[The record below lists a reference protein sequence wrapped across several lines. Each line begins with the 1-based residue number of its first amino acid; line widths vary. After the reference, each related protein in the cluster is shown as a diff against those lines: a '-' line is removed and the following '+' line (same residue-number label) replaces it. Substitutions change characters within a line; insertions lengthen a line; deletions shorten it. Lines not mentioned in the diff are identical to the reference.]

1 MTVRIGIDTG
11 GTFTDLIG
19 IDEATDQL
27 VIAKTPSTPRRPA
40 QAVIN
45 AIKSCGVPGEAISA
59 LSIGTTV
66 AANALLQRRGA
77 NVIYVTTRGFED
89 IPYIQRM
96 NRKYHFSL
104 KWRKPKPL
112 VERRNCLGLDRAP
125 RLPRPRP
132 RPAAGF
138 RRLRSW
144 RSRSRRGC
152 RTTRRG
158 ASRSRSA
165 SCSRTSTA
173 TTSCGCATSCATA
186 FRIFRSRSR
195 MRSRRSGASTSAAA
209 RSSPTATSSRSF
221 RNT

>member
-40 QAVIN
+40 QAVMN
-45 AIKSCGVPGEAISA
+45 AIKGCGVPGEAISA

-66 AANALLQRRGA
+66 ATNALLQRKGA

-104 KWRKPKPL
+104 KWTKAEAAR
-112 VERRNCLGLDRAP
+112 RAP
-125 RLPRPRP
+125 QLPRD
-132 RPAAGF
+132 
-138 RRLRSW
+138 
-144 RSRSRRGC
+144 
-152 RTTRRG
+152 
-158 ASRSRSA
+158 
-165 SCSRTSTA
+165 
-173 TTSCGCATSCATA
+173 
-186 FRIFRSRSR
+186 
-195 MRSRRSGASTSAAA
+195 
-209 RSSPTATSSRSF
+209 
-221 RNT
+221 

>member
-27 VIAKTPSTPRRPA
+27 VIAKTPSTLRRPA

-45 AIKSCGVPGEAISA
+45 AIKSCDVPGAAISA

-96 NRKYHFSL
+96 NRKYHFSI

-112 VERRNCLGLDRAP
+112 VERRNCLGLAERRDFHGRVLLPLQDSALEGLAQQIEA
-125 RLPRPRP
+125 RLPDY
-132 RPAAGF
+132 PAGSVAIAVCLGLGAIYLVIGHF
-138 RRLRSW
+138 TLRYFERLARE
-144 RSRSRRGC
+144 R
-152 RTTRRG
+152 
-158 ASRSRSA
+158 
-165 SCSRTSTA
+165 A
-173 TTSCGCATSCATA
+173 TLALA
-186 FRIFRSRSR
+186 
-195 MRSRRSGASTSAAA
+195 
-209 RSSPTATSSRSF
+209 
-221 RNT
+221 